1 MLSKS
6 NIVYDNGYSGYYIKT
21 QSLFILKLFV
31 NKNDYTL
38 TDGQSIHI
46 IKMYLRGGA
55 YRG

>member
-6 NIVYDNGYSGYYIKT
+6 NIVYGNGYSGYYIKT